1 MSCFLISSRVLVGRC
16 TVMISCEER
25 SYGFPSARG
34 ISLSAPLL
42 PLRNKI
48 KRSNQVGGVHF
59 LPLESIFGLRQSL
72 VCVWCG
78 SRSRAGL
85 MFVPNIW
92 QLSPAS
98 FTPREREGRVPVAS
112 AQVFFSSAG
121 LCGVEVLLASL
132 PPGLVFGWIE
142 RRSFFPTCAGSRIGF
157 CGM

>member
-72 VCVWCG
+72 VCVVRFTVQSGVDVC
-78 SRSRAGL
+78 SQHLATVTRLLYAQRAGRKSSSC
-85 MFVPNIW
+85 FR
-92 QLSPAS
+92 AS
-98 FTPREREGRVPVAS
+98 
-112 AQVFFSSAG
+112 FFSSAG